1 MHAMDFKT
9 NYSCSKNG
17 AKHTFTWPFGEDR
30 SYFTFSNNAL
40 FAEIFFSKINYI
52 IPIFRL
58 PNTNSFSE
66 KS

>member
-1 MHAMDFKT
+1 MRWTLKQTILVRRMGRSILLLDLLEKT
-9 NYSCSKNG
+9 GHISHLVTMPCLQR
-17 AKHTFTWPFGEDR
+17 F
-30 SYFTFSNNAL
+30 
-40 FAEIFFSKINYI
+40 FFSKIIYI

>member
-1 MHAMDFKT
+1 MRWTLKQTILVRRMGRSILLLDLLEKT
-9 NYSCSKNG
+9 GHISHLVTMPCLQ
-17 AKHTFTWPFGEDR
+17 R
-30 SYFTFSNNAL
+30 
-40 FAEIFFSKINYI
+40 FFSKINYI